1 MSLPQTDRQL
11 SVQDIASIEG
21 PIRVRGE
28 GFGKMNFSNGVDLLR
43 WQSNNPNT
51 KIWTI
56 KSDNT
61 RYVGELP
68 ELEVTAKGVPTQDIL
83 TEGIDQNVQLEEKP
97 TTQGNTYADRFFN
110 MSDWDSLLGQ
120 DRVNINKRAW
130 QRNPQYMQ
138 NWTDSGNA
146 AAAFTVAPFATAAL
160 GEYAIPWLSENI
172 FPYLSARGW
181 LAATQAAGN
190 TPAWLTPTSA
200 ATIDTTLAG
209 TATGASINDMIENG
223 PTVENV
229 LGTTLGGIG
238 LAYEAAPTIMDGYT
252 TARNALRPAI
262 IGMKMR
268 GIPLS
273 KIQSTGLP
281 LNVGWGPRQT
291 ISVTHTSDQASPL
304 LLYNEQRW
312 DALNEGANP
321 LGIWFQG
328 KLGIPRSVNT
338 GATPTKAWKAL
349 RARQLFSRRPYTHS
363 GDLTLDKP
371 FVTIGDVPNRSAL
384 SYQAEQMGADGLIYN
399 NVYDN
404 GYDANQVLLSFK
416 HPDNY
421 LLTARAYKGGPR
433 RSTDYEFF
441 TTDPRYAHNFG
452 QVKPYYIM
460 SKFPIVTDTPLMGSR
475 DISEMDTF
483 INDIGRGRLMDAIIG
498 HDRVTGEFPYTS
510 QGDEILIFNPNQA
523 RLVDESPRLSFQE
536 RQGIPKVERNFRTH
550 GHDYSNPVDY
560 GRVYQEGTINPESS
574 RFGNFIDNGSEALV
588 FQDPDNPNMVLKVNT
603 NWRWSLQDFF
613 DTYVTK
619 RNRVPFQKP
628 LIIRGITQE
637 GFPVFNQE
645 KVIPMTDEQYIQNL
659 PRMSDMLYQ
668 KGFLG
673 DIVDWG
679 KMSDGN
685 VTIGGFNPSN
695 VAFDSKGNIVFIDI
709 DAYKKGGKLNRKD

>member
-28 GFGKMNFSNGVDLLR
+28 GFGEMNFSNGVDLLR
-43 WQSNNPNT
+43 WQTEHPNT

-56 KSDNT
+56 QSNDPS
-61 RYVGELP
+61 YIGELS
-68 ELEVTAKGVPTQDIL
+68 ELEVVGKGTPTQDIL
-83 TEGIDQNVQLEEKP
+83 TQGLDQDVQIEEKP
-97 TTQGNTYADRFFN
+97 ISQEVPHHRTYADIFYN

-120 DRVNINKRAW
+120 TRVNLNKRAW

-160 GEYAIPWLSENI
+160 GEYALPWLSENI
-172 FPYLSARGW
+172 FPYLSAKGW

-200 ATIDTTLAG
+200 AAIDATLAG
-209 TATGASINDMIENG
+209 TATGASINDMLENG

-252 TARNALRPAI
+252 AARNALRPAI

-421 LLTARAYKGGPR
+421 
-433 RSTDYEFF
+433 
-441 TTDPRYAHNFG
+441 
-452 QVKPYYIM
+452 I
-460 SKFPIVTDTPLMGSR
+460 
-475 DISEMDTF
+475 ISMQ
-483 INDIGRGRLMDAIIG
+483 RLM
-498 HDRVTGEFPYTS
+498 Y
-510 QGDEILIFNPNQA
+510 N
-523 RLVDESPRLSFQE
+523 
-536 RQGIPKVERNFRTH
+536 
-550 GHDYSNPVDY
+550 
-560 GRVYQEGTINPESS
+560 
-574 RFGNFIDNGSEALV
+574 
-588 FQDPDNPNMVLKVNT
+588 
-603 NWRWSLQDFF
+603 
-613 DTYVTK
+613 
-619 RNRVPFQKP
+619 
-628 LIIRGITQE
+628 
-637 GFPVFNQE
+637 
-645 KVIPMTDEQYIQNL
+645 
-659 PRMSDMLYQ
+659 
-668 KGFLG
+668 
-673 DIVDWG
+673 
-679 KMSDGN
+679 
-685 VTIGGFNPSN
+685 
-695 VAFDSKGNIVFIDI
+695 
-709 DAYKKGGKLNRKD
+709 KGGKLNKLKYGKTQ

>member
-1 MSLPQTDRQL
+1 MPKQTIIQMAPSGAVNLHKDGKVYYFNSPQEAQDYYNKHWAGANISYYTPTDSEVIYANATNPEGDQAVDPQANPDTTAVVTNNRDTLEEAPFNWRFTL
-11 SVQDIASIEG
+11 S
-21 PIRVRGE
+21 
-28 GFGKMNFSNGVDLLR
+28 DLSENLKNSWNR
-43 WQSNNPNT
+43 ATNDFWENNPFFGQ
-51 KIWTI
+51 
-56 KSDNT
+56 
-61 RYVGELP
+61 RRV
-68 ELEVTAKGVPTQDIL
+68 DI
-83 TEGIDQNVQLEEKP
+83 N
-97 TTQGNTYADRFFN
+97 R
-110 MSDWDSLLGQ
+110 
-120 DRVNINKRAW
+120 RAW
-130 QRNPQYMQ
+130 ERNPQAMQ
-138 NWTDSGNA
+138 HWTDGGNA
-146 AAAFTVAPFATAAL
+146 AAAFVTTPFIASAA

-172 FPYLSARGW
+172 FPYLSAEGW

-200 ATIDTTLAG
+200 AAIDATLAG

-238 LAYEAAPTIMDGYT
+238 LAYEAAPTIIDGYT
-252 TARNALRPAI
+252 AVRNALRPAI

-268 GIPLS
+268 GMPLS
-273 KIQSTGLP
+273 KIQSTELP
-281 LNVGWGPRQT
+281 FNVGWGPRQT

-328 KLGIPRSVNT
+328 KSGIPRTTNT
-338 GATPTKAWKAL
+338 GATPIA
-349 RARQLFSRRPYTHS
+349 RRPYTHS

-371 FVTIGDVPNRSAL
+371 LVTIGDVPSRSVL

-404 GYDANQVLLSFK
+404 GYNLLSFR

-460 SKFPIVTDTPLMGSR
+460 SRFPVVTDTPLMGSK
-475 DISEMDTF
+475 DISRMDALV
-483 INDIGRGRLMDAIIG
+483 NDIGRGRPMDAIIG

-523 RLVDESPRLSFQE
+523 KLIDESPRLSFQE

-574 RFGNFIDNGSEALV
+574 RFGNFIDNGSGALV

-603 NWRWSLQDFF
+603 NWRGPLQDFF
-613 DTYVTK
+613 DTYVIK
-619 RNRVPFQKP
+619 RNRIPFQKP
-628 LIIRGITQE
+628 LIIRGRTQE

-659 PRMSDMLYQ
+659 PRMRDMLYQ

-679 KMSDGN
+679 KMSDGDI
-685 VTIGGFNPSN
+685 TIEGFNPSN
-695 VAFDSKGNIVFIDI
+695 VAFDSKGNIVFIGI
-709 DAYKKGGKLNRKD
+709 DAYKKGGKLNGKD